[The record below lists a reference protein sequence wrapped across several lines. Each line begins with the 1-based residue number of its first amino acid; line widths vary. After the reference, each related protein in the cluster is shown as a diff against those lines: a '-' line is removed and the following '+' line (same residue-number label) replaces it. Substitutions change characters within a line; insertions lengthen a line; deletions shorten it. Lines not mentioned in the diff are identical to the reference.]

1 MTDSAANFYL
11 ASSLWLTTSA
21 PWPCGREVFMST
33 RIAVIVSLNLWLRT

>member
-1 MTDSAANFYL
+1 MTYSAANFYL

-33 RIAVIVSLNLWLRT
+33 QIAAIVPLNLWLRT